1 MTRVL
6 VNLTWLVPGVV
17 GGSEES
23 TTDALRAVAS
33 ALATG
38 PHAGEFDVRLAVLAP
53 LLDAHPDLSDA
64 YDCAVLDLSGG
75 NKARRVWADQTWL
88 TRAARD
94 WRAEVVH
101 HAGGVVPLR
110 HPGRTVLTVH
120 DLQPLDLPDNFSF
133 AKRTYIRAMAARSLR
148 AADVVVVPSE
158 FTRDRVRAHG
168 LPAGTPTVVVPW
180 SMQSVPGDV
189 GGRALP
195 ESAPESAPESVR
207 GHRIVL
213 YPAITYPHK
222 NHRVLLDAFAELA
235 THDDDVRLVLP
246 GRAGPAEGD
255 VRERITRPDLR
266 GRVIRLGRVPADQL
280 EAWYAAA
287 SLVVV
292 PSRYEGFGL
301 PALEAQARGVP
312 VLASSAGSLPEVV
325 DRRDVVDPDD
335 VTGWAAAMRAVL
347 DESPTELSARVA
359 DGRRRAASWSPE
371 RTAAGLLEA
380 YRMAATPAGG
390 ASS

>member
-33 ALATG
+33 SLVAG
-38 PHAGEFDVRLAVLAP
+38 PHAGECELRLAVLAP
-53 LLDAHPDLSDA
+53 LLDAHPDLA
-64 YDCAVLDLSGG
+64 AAFDCTVLDLSGA

-88 TRAARD
+88 ARAATE

-101 HAGGVVPLR
+101 HAGGVIPLR

-120 DLQPLDLPDNFSF
+120 DLQPLDLPDNFSL
-133 AKRTYIRAMAARSLR
+133 AKRTYIRSMAARSLR

-168 LPAGTPTVVVPW
+168 LPAGTPVVVVPW
-180 SMQSVPGDV
+180 SARPAPAAVGDRPVPDG
-189 GGRALP
+189 
-195 ESAPESAPESVR
+195 VR
-207 GHRIVL
+207 DHRIVL

-222 NHRVLLDAFAELA
+222 NHRVLLDAFAGLA
-235 THDDDVRLVLP
+235 AQDDDVRLVLP
-246 GRAGPAEGD
+246 GREGSAEGA
-255 VRERITRPDLR
+255 VRERIERPDLR
-266 GRVIRLGRVPADQL
+266 GRVVRLGRVPADEL

-301 PALEAQARGVP
+301 PALEAQVRGIP
-312 VLASSAGSLPEVV
+312 VLAARAGSLPEVV
-325 DRRDVVDPDD
+325 TARDVVDPDD
-335 VTGWAAAMRAVL
+335 VTGWTSAMRAVL
-347 DESPTELSARVA
+347 DESPTEQSARVA
-359 DGRRRAASWSPE
+359 EGRRRAASWSPE

-380 YRMAATPAGG
+380 YRMAAASAGG
-390 ASS
+390 ATS